1 LNKVLPT
8 VKILTFSRGEMIKDE
23 LRRSQTKNQQKPF
36 FNNLASTHA
45 YYAPVIGL
53 DRFIKIRPQAEKND
67 FSTRFFNIFR
77 QSVSFQIEFS
87 MILCF
92 LFDRYEFWNNSF
104 SESFPKIFR
113 ELAEKQ

>member
-1 LNKVLPT
+1 LKGLNRKM
-8 VKILTFSRGEMIKDE
+8 LTNANRIE
-23 LRRSQTKNQQKPF
+23 F
-36 FNNLASTHA
+36 FLIDYNISA
-45 YYAPVIGL
+45 
-53 DRFIKIRPQAEKND
+53 DPQAEKTCP
-67 FSTRFFNIFR
+67 TRFFNIFL

-92 LFDRYEFWNNSF
+92 LFDLYEFWNNSF